1 MTKLLQRL
9 WIPLIFIVVLSISG
23 VVVSRLHRIF
33 ASEDPNARAGQGIE
47 IVQFNPKVV
56 TYEVFGPSGTT
67 VNLNYWDAE
76 ANTHQVNGAVLP
88 WSLTLSTILP
98 SVAANIMV
106 QGDSDEIGC
115 RILIDDRIRDEQH
128 ADGANAQT
136 FCLVKSG

>member
-1 MTKLLQRL
+1 MTRL
-9 WIPLIFIVVLSISG
+9 FKHVWIPLIFVVVLSISA
-23 VVVSRLHRIF
+23 VVVSRLHSVF

-56 TYEVFGPSGTT
+56 TYEVFGPPGTT

-98 SVAANIMV
+98 SVAANIVV
-106 QGDSDEIGC
+106 QGDSDQIGC
-115 RILIDDRIRDEQH
+115 RISIDDKVRDERR
-128 ADGANAQT
+128 AEGINAQT
-136 FCLVKSG
+136 YCLVKSG